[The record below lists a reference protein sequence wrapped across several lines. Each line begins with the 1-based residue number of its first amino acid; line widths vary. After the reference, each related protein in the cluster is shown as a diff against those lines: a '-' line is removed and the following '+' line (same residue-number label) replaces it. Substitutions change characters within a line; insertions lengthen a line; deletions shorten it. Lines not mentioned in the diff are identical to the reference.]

1 MNDYARNVWIG
12 FKRVRCE
19 HKKPSPGAPFLGLR
33 SGQARVSRFLAS
45 HVGDFELG

>member
-19 HKKPSPGAPFLGLR
+19 HKKPSPGAPSLGLR
-33 SGQARVSRFLAS
+33 SGQARVARFFARQ
-45 HVGDFELG
+45 GENFEFE